1 MTPEAK
7 VKKRVRQVL
16 DKHEVYYF
24 FPPAN
29 GYGRVGVP
37 DIVCCV
43 NGYFLAVECKAGG
56 NKPTALQERELDK
69 IAAAG
74 GISMV
79 VNEDAIDGLE
89 AVVERLK
96 SGGELQ

>member
-1 MTPEAK
+1 MTPEAR
-7 VKKRVRQVL
+7 VKSVCKKIL
-16 DKHEVYYF
+16 DKHGAYYF
-24 FPPAN
+24 MPAAN

-37 DIVCCV
+37 DIICCI
-43 NGYFLAVECKAGG
+43 NGFFLAIECKAGS

-69 IAAAG
+69 IAEAG

-79 VNEDAIDGLE
+79 VNEEAMDGLE

-96 SGGELQ
+96 AGGELQ